1 MHVLSSHVALR
12 SFHRC
17 RSPRGS
23 GYNNISLDAII
34 ITTPLVF
41 LGDPVLLSI
50 EIARYVYDF
59 KRITLQANIAAGR
72 VSFRNA
78 PIDTAMVY
86 IVWLHYAL
94 RILLIIFDRLKSL
107 GLVRVGPAIVRCH
120 VFLIR
125 VILTRPQQPPH
136 HRLRAIVICVR
147 TLSRL
152 IAIMKPST
160 VACCAIAN
168 EYLRRIKQPSCD
180 AANRTRP
187 EHQVELFSTAIEQT
201 SDNQTTEA
209 QAQPALNHVQ
219 SLVTSTANERC
230 DTVAVSLRTIALDKI
245 SAAPSKSRSDAK

>member
-1 MHVLSSHVALR
+1 MSSHVALR
-12 SFHRC
+12 SFHKC
-17 RSPRGS
+17 RLPRGS

-41 LGDPVLLSI
+41 LGDPILLSI

-59 KRITLQANIAAGR
+59 KRIKLQANIAAGR
-72 VSFRNA
+72 VSFFRNA
-78 PIDTAMVY
+78 PVDTAMVY

-94 RILLIIFDRLKSL
+94 RTLLLFFDRLKSL
-107 GLVRVGPAIVRCH
+107 GLVRVELAAVCCH

-125 VILTRPQQPPH
+125 VILTRPQHPPH

-168 EYLRRIKQPSCD
+168 EYLRRRKQQFCD
-180 AANRTRP
+180 ATNRARP
-187 EHQVELFSTAIEQT
+187 EHQVQHLSTAIEQT
-201 SDNQTTEA
+201 PDKQTTEA

-219 SLVTSTANERC
+219 SLVTSSANERC
-230 DTVAVSLRTIALDKI
+230 DTVAVGVRTITLDKI
-245 SAAPSKSRSDAK
+245 STAPSKSRLDAE